1 MQINS
6 FKYSLKHKILLFLFV
21 FGIFFAKNVSGQ
33 RVGVVLSGGGATGLA
48 HIGVLKALEE
58 AEIPIAYITGTS
70 AGALIGA
77 LYAVGYSPDEIK
89 DYILSEQF
97 IKMTSGTT
105 AREERFLLREKSE
118 DASMLNFN
126 FAKDSIFAKSLPT
139 NFLTPAYL
147 DFETLRLIG
156 HTGAAMNK
164 DFDSLFIPFRCV
176 AADIYQKESVIFSKG
191 DLNAAVRASMTY
203 PFYMNPIRIDGKLFF
218 DGGLYNNFPADVMYH
233 EFPADYIIG
242 SNVSLNA
249 APPTEDDIISQITTM
264 FVQKTNFDL
273 PCEYGVIIE
282 PKINIGTFEFAKA
295 AEAIQSGYDAAQ
307 IYIDSILPFVHERA
321 KQSDLEIRRKA
332 YRKKIK
338 PIQITD
344 LKVDSYYSSDVSF
357 VEDNFMKDSIKKPMD
372 FDELQKRYYRAYSTP
387 QIRYIYPTLEKNSDT
402 TYTLNLEVTKQKP
415 FAVSVGGHFSS
426 RPVNTAYIGLS
437 YLNLGK
443 GAVALHAES
452 YFGKFYGSTKVNL
465 DYDLPSF
472 LPIRI
477 SPYFVLNRWD
487 YYRSSS
493 TFFEDIKPSFLL
505 QNEMYYGVNLAIPAN
520 NNGRIA
526 LDFKKFENKDQYYQT
541 LDYSG
546 ADTADITTF
555 NGESIVL
562 NYEFNTLNRKQWASN
577 GSMFKASVR
586 YVQGKE
592 NSISGNTPATE
603 YDLRRQHR
611 WISFSLEGRKY
622 FKMNSFFKIGV
633 YGNGVFN
640 SQSLFSN
647 YTASVLA
654 MTEFSPL
661 PDSRS
666 LFMEEYRAPQY
677 IGGGLSLIFNYSKY
691 LEFGLDPYFFQPF
704 RQIIRENEGSDFGYS
719 DLLKEGL
726 PMIGASIIFHSPIGP
741 LRLSTNYFPD
751 QKKPFITQLSFGYVI
766 FNDRSIR

>member
-21 FGIFFAKNVSGQ
+21 FAVFCAQNVSGQ

-77 LYAVGYSPDEIK
+77 LYAVGYSPDEIEA
-89 DYILSEQF
+89 YILSEHF
-97 IKMTSGTT
+97 NKMISGSVTK
-105 AREERFLLREKSE
+105 EERFLLREKAE

-126 FAKDSIFAKSLPT
+126 FAKDSVFVKSLPT
-139 NFLTPAYL
+139 NFLTPSYL
-147 DFETLRLIG
+147 DFETMRLIG

-176 AADIYQKESVIFSKG
+176 AADIYKKESVIFSNG

-203 PFYMNPIRIDGKLFF
+203 PFYLNPIRIDGKLFF
-218 DGGLYNNFPADVMYH
+218 DGGLYNNFPADVLYH
-233 EFPADYIIG
+233 EFPVDFIIG
-242 SNVSLNA
+242 SNVSINA

-273 PCEYGVIIE
+273 PCNYGIIIE
-282 PKINIGTFEFAKA
+282 PEIDIGTFEFVKA
-295 AEAIQSGYDAAQ
+295 TEAMQMGYNSTQA
-307 IYIDSILPFVHERA
+307 YIDSIRLYVFEKVSQA
-321 KQSDLEIRRKA
+321 DLKKKRES
-332 YRKKIK
+332 YREKIK
-338 PIQITD
+338 PIHINEITVNSFAS
-344 LKVDSYYSSDVSF
+344 KDVSF
-357 VEDNFMKDSIKKPMD
+357 VEDNFIKDTLKEPLSI
-372 FDELQKRYYRAYSTP
+372 DEFQKRYYRAYATP
-387 QIRYIYPTLEKNSDT
+387 QIKYIYPTLAKSSDS
-402 TYTLNLEVTKQKP
+402 TYSVNLEVTKQKP
-415 FAVSVGGHFSS
+415 FALDIGGHFSS

-437 YLNLGK
+437 YLDVGK
-443 GAVALHAES
+443 GALAVHAES
-452 YFGKFYGSTKVNL
+452 YFGKFYGSTKVSL
-465 DYDLPSF
+465 DYDLPSS
-472 LPIRI
+472 LLIRV

-505 QNEMYYGVNLAIPAN
+505 QNEMYYGVNLAIPVT
-520 NNGRIA
+520 NNGKLG

-541 LDYSG
+541 LNY
-546 ADTADITTF
+546 AENDTADITLF
-555 NGESIVL
+555 NGESVSL
-562 NYEFNTLNRKQWASN
+562 NFEYNTLDRKQWASK
-577 GSMFKASVR
+577 GSLLKAGFR

-592 NSISGNTPATE
+592 NSISGNTPLNE
-603 YDLRRQHR
+603 YDLRRQHN
-611 WISFSLEGRKY
+611 WVSLSLEGRKY
-622 FKMNSFFKIGV
+622 YKMNSFFKIGI
-633 YGNGVFN
+633 YGKAVIN

-647 YTASVLA
+647 YTASVLST
-654 MTEFSPL
+654 TEFSPL
-661 PDSRS
+661 PDSRG

-691 LEFGLDPYFFQPF
+691 LEFRLDPYFFQPLKQIV
-704 RQIIRENEGSDFGYS
+704 RQENSSDFGYS

-726 PMIGASIIFHSPIGP
+726 PMAGASIIFHSPIGP
-741 LRLSTNYFPD
+741 LRLSTNYFPN
-751 QKKPFITQLSFGYVI
+751 QSKPFITQLSFGYLI